1 MITRRQL
8 LLAPFAS
15 SRKIT
20 LTLDDFNPAALASD
34 DVSAANDRFLKHLER
49 AGLEATAFVIGGVN
63 QSEGSRRNL
72 EAWSQAGHRIAN
84 HTWSHRNYNNPAIT
98 GPEFAADAA
107 RGHHFV
113 SSFRTFAPL
122 LRFPMLK
129 EGETAAKRD
138 HMRHWL
144 RTEGYRNGHVAIDGC
159 DWLYSQYFVRAG
171 LASTFRLPYLNHLER
186 MANFSL
192 GLAGRMNI
200 DAPLTLLLHYN
211 AINLAFLPDV
221 ITHFRALGWQWVD
234 SSRAFRDPLYEREP
248 TRLPAGESLLW
259 ALDGGRE
266 RHQGEQD
273 KAEEEILRR
282 LL

>member
-1 MITRRQL
+1 MITRRHL
-8 LLAPFAS
+8 LLAPVAR
-15 SRKIT
+15 SRRIA
-20 LTLDDFNPAALASD
+20 LTIDDFNPAALGAD
-34 DVSAANDRFLKHLER
+34 DVAAANRRFLRHLDH
-49 AGLEATAFVIGGVN
+49 AGLGATAFVIGGVN
-63 QSEGSRRNL
+63 QPAACRANL
-72 EAWSQAGHRIAN
+72 KDWSNAGHRIAN
-84 HTWSHRNYNNPAIT
+84 HTWSHRNYHNPAVT

-107 RGHHFV
+107 RAHAFV
-113 SSFRTFAPL
+113 ATFRMFTPL

-138 HMRHWL
+138 HMRAWM
-144 RTEGYRNGHVAIDGC
+144 RAEGYRNGHVAIDGC
-159 DWLYSQYFVRAG
+159 DWLYSQYFLRG
-171 LASTFRLPYLNHLER
+171 GRSEKFREPYLNHLER

-192 GLAGRMNI
+192 GLAGRLGI

-221 ITHFRALGWQWVD
+221 IAHFRALGWRWVD
-234 SSRAFRDPLYEREP
+234 APQAFADPLYQKEP
-248 TRLPAGESLLW
+248 SRLPAGESLLW